1 MVVEVWIFLLLVR
14 CRIEACNGMQEIVI
28 NKVSIIGIDLDFLSC
43 YSMKKNFGHSEDMR
57 NMVYGRFVHFKG
69 GSTL

>member
-1 MVVEVWIFLLLVR
+1 M
-14 CRIEACNGMQEIVI
+14 
-28 NKVSIIGIDLDFLSC
+28 NKVSIVGADMDFMSC
-43 YSMKKNFGHSEDMR
+43 YSMKKNFGHSDMR

>member
-1 MVVEVWIFLLLVR
+1 M
-14 CRIEACNGMQEIVI
+14 
-28 NKVSIIGIDLDFLSC
+28 NKVSIIGTDMDFMSC
-43 YSMKKNFGHSEDMR
+43 YSMKKDFDHFEDKR

>member
-1 MVVEVWIFLLLVR
+1 M
-14 CRIEACNGMQEIVI
+14 
-28 NKVSIIGIDLDFLSC
+28 NKVSIVGIGMDFMSC
-43 YSMKKNFGHSEDMR
+43 YSMKKNFGHFEDMR

>member
-1 MVVEVWIFLLLVR
+1 M
-14 CRIEACNGMQEIVI
+14 
-28 NKVSIIGIDLDFLSC
+28 NKVSIFGTDMDFMSC

>member
-1 MVVEVWIFLLLVR
+1 M
-14 CRIEACNGMQEIVI
+14 
-28 NKVSIIGIDLDFLSC
+28 NKVSIIGTDMDLMSC

-57 NMVYGRFVHFKG
+57 NMVNGRFVHFKG

>member
-1 MVVEVWIFLLLVR
+1 MRHVMEKQD
-14 CRIEACNGMQEIVI
+14 CNHLRM
-28 NKVSIIGIDLDFLSC
+28 NKVSIVGADMDFMSC
-43 YSMKKNFGHSEDMR
+43 YSMKKNFGHSDMR

>member
-1 MVVEVWIFLLLVR
+1 M
-14 CRIEACNGMQEIVI
+14 
-28 NKVSIIGIDLDFLSC
+28 NKVSIIGTDMDLMSC
-43 YSMKKNFGHSEDMR
+43 YSMNKNFDPFEDKR